1 MLSTPTPWPNT
12 PREWTL
18 SRGFVRP
25 LRGLPFTLEK
35 SFRPRKTQKARKFSK
50 RYQAVDRHPKGEWL
64 NQRNVLICFVSFV
77 LFVD

>member
-1 MLSTPTPWPNT
+1 MDCS
-12 PREWTL
+12 
-18 SRGFVRP
+18 VRNKI
-25 LRGLPFTLEK
+25 GITGIILEK

-50 RYQAVDRHPKGEWL
+50 RYKAVDRHPKGKWL